1 MSPNFIRVV
10 GGLFTDELL
19 AELARA
25 EIPKDKPYSA
35 RTFGHK
41 TEDDLRAEAARVF
54 DDLRARYSEIRDD
67 LRAGRL
73 ENGELR
79 KRWLLPLFRGLGFD
93 PVYQRAHL
101 KAGEQRFAISHL
113 GWPGDGAPPLHL
125 VAGSLDERPGRGQ
138 KSPHAL
144 VQAYLNHPDTPSWGV
159 VASGRVI
166 RLLGQN
172 FQPRPA
178 FLEVDLVGLFEAG
191 RELALAEFRLFYKFF
206 HQSRFPDRLTAYH
219 RLAQA
224 QGTRDAEGLRRGARA
239 AVVALGNAF
248 LTPDLKARI
257 AQDERELEAYY
268 QALLNLLYRLL
279 FLLYAESRGLI
290 PDPGAEYAAQYREG
304 FSVLAL
310 RELSERH
317 DLREDRAGDL
327 FERLLVTFE
336 LVRRGD
342 ERLGVPALGGELFD
356 PEKITLLT
364 GGLRNPA
371 DRASAW
377 EHLPHP
383 KNSEL
388 LAALRH
394 LTHTEVEGRQMRIN
408 YRDLGVEELG
418 HIYEGLL
425 GLVPRFDG
433 ERFSLTDDPTGRKA
447 SGSYYTP
454 KALVGAVIE
463 ETLSPLIEE
472 RLKNASTPEEKAAAI
487 LSIRVVDPA
496 MGSGAFLI
504 GALERLAEAL
514 AEVWAESGRY
524 AGVAEAL
531 PEARHRVAERCLYGV
546 DLNPMAVEL
555 AKLSI
560 WIASAARGRPLS
572 FLDHHLKV
580 GNSLVGAPP
589 NFYTLGIP
597 KSAYSKRGFKKA
609 DLEGLKLLTGKALT
623 RWREE
628 HAKNGALFDFV
639 ASLPRL
645 PEAQETAADV
655 EAAHQAY
662 ARWRES
668 EPVRKWQRIADYWT
682 AAWFAEPAPGR
693 RLPDHK
699 GLDWLVTQARGA
711 SLAQL
716 EASSYL
722 APQTLAEIETKA
734 RRHRFFH
741 WWLEFPEVFL
751 DASGRLKE
759 NGGFDAVL
767 GNPPWERVKLEDKQ
781 FFQGLAPEIAEA
793 SNKNVRKRKIEALRE
808 TNPELYRAYQE
819 ARADA
824 EAVSNFLHTS
834 GRYPLTGRG
843 DVNTYSVFA
852 EHARDLLGRGRSGM
866 LIPTGI
872 ATDDTNK
879 DFFAEVVQRGELA
892 ALLDFENRE
901 AIFPDVHRSY
911 KFSIISLQKPGRP
924 GKPARLLSFAT
935 RVEHLKDE
943 RRAFS
948 LTPEEFALLNS
959 NTRTCP
965 TFRTK
970 ADAELTKAIY
980 RRVPVLWREAREEAY
995 VPEGM
1000 LLPDDRPLVPKTR
1013 TVPEENPWGVAFR
1026 QGLFNMTS
1034 DSHLFKTRPE
1044 LEAEGFSL
1052 QGNRFVKGS
1061 EVYLPLY
1068 EAKMIWQFDHRFA
1081 TYDPGASRT
1090 RDTRPEEH
1098 ADPAYQPMPRYWVP
1112 RAEVEARLVRSGR
1125 ETWRWGRGWNMGWRD
1140 ISNATNERTF
1150 ITSVYPR
1157 VGAGD
1162 TFLQMLPDKPVLAVV
1177 MLLGNLNSVVFDF
1190 STRQKIGGT
1199 HLKYHVTKQL
1209 PVLPPSTY
1217 TERHLHF
1224 LVPRVLELVYTAWD
1238 LAPFALDVWRELEDP
1253 SVVPPEVGEAIRQ
1266 EIARRFAEHHGV
1278 GLEEAQEDPRF
1289 APPSWFE
1296 GAYPFPP
1303 FGWDEGRRA
1312 RVRAEL
1318 DAYYAK
1324 LYGLSRKQLRY
1335 ILDPKDLTERE
1346 LETLVENDWEEVKD
1360 PLDEA
1365 AYRERSEKST
1375 FPSQTFSAL
1384 KNKELREYGE
1394 YRTRRLVLEAW
1405 ERLFGR
1411 N

>member
-1 MSPNFIRVV
+1 MSLDFFRVV

-19 AELARA
+19 
-25 EIPKDKPYSA
+25 
-35 RTFGHK
+35 RTLLRH
-41 TEDDLRAEAARVF
+41 DLPPDHPASLRALGFKSEDAFLAETARIF
-54 DDLRARYSEIRDD
+54 DDLRARYRRVAEP
-67 LRAGRL
+67 LRR
-73 ENGELR
+73 GELANGALR
-79 KRWLLPLFRGLGFD
+79 ERWLVPLFRALGFE
-93 PVYQRAHL
+93 PVYQRRAL
-101 KAGEQRFAISHL
+101 AVGEARFGISHL
-113 GWPGDGAPPLHL
+113 GWAGEDAPPLHL
-125 VAGSLDERPGRGQ
+125 VTGSLDEKPSRGQ

-144 VQAYLNHPDTPSWGV
+144 VQSYLNLPGTPNWGAV
-159 VASGRVI
+159 TNGREL

-172 FQPRPA
+172 YHPRPA
-178 FLEVDLVGLFEAG
+178 FLEVDLLGLFEAG
-191 RELALAEFRLFYKFF
+191 REAALPAFRLLYKFF
-206 HQSRFPDRLTAYH
+206 HRSRFYAPLDAYR
-219 RLAQA
+219 RLADE
-224 QGTRDAEGLRRGARA
+224 QGTRDAEGLRQGARR
-239 AVVALGNAF
+239 AVELLGNAF
-248 LTPDLKARI
+248 LTEALKRDLEE
-257 AQDERELEAYY
+257 ERNLAEYY
-268 QALLNLLYRLL
+268 QNLLNLLYRLV
-279 FLLYAESRGLI
+279 FLLYAESRELL
-290 PDPGAEYAAQYREG
+290 PDPGAERADLYREG
-304 FSVLAL
+304 FSVLGL
-310 RELSERH
+310 RELSERFE
-317 DLREDRAGDL
+317 LEDDEGTDL

-342 ERLGVPALGGELFD
+342 AALGVPALGGELFD
-356 PEKITLLT
+356 PGRIARLT
-364 GGLRNPA
+364 GGLSRPA
-371 DRASAW
+371 DRAREW

-383 KNSEL
+383 KNRDL

-394 LTHTEVEGRQMRIN
+394 LTHTEREGRQMRIN

-433 ERFSLTDDPTGRKA
+433 GRFFLADDPTGRKA

-463 ETLSPLIEE
+463 EALAPLIEE
-472 RLKNASTPEEKAAAI
+472 RLGGASTPEEKEAAL

-514 AEVWAESGRY
+514 AEVWVESGRY

-597 KSAYSKRGFKKA
+597 KAAYAQRGFKKA
-609 DLEGLKLLTGKALT
+609 DLEGLMLPTGKALT

-628 HAKNGALFDFV
+628 HAKNGALFDFA

-655 EAAHQAY
+655 EAARRAY
-662 ARWRES
+662 ARWQQS
-668 EPVRKWQRIADYWT
+668 EPVRKWRLIADYWT
-682 AAWFAEPAPGR
+682 AAWFARPAPGR
-693 RLPDHK
+693 RPPDHQ
-699 GLDWLVTQARGA
+699 GLEWLVSQAPGA
-711 SLAQL
+711 SLTQL
-716 EASSYL
+716 ENSSYL
-722 APQTLAEIETKA
+722 APPTLAEIETQA

-751 DASGRLKE
+751 DSEGRLRE
-759 NGGFDAVL
+759 DGGFDAVL

-808 TNPELYRAYQE
+808 TNPELYHAYQE

-852 EHARDLLGRGRSGM
+852 EHARNIMGYGRSG
-866 LIPTGI
+866 LIVDSGI
-872 ATDDTNK
+872 ATGETNK
-879 DFFAEVVQRGELA
+879 DFFSEVVQKGELA

-901 AIFPDVHRSY
+901 ALFPDIHRSY
-911 KFSIISLQKPGRP
+911 KFSIFSLQKPGRP
-924 GKPARLLSFAT
+924 ERPARFLFFAT

-943 RRAFS
+943 RRVFS
-948 LTPEEFALLNS
+948 LTPEEFALLNP
-959 NTRTCP
+959 NTRTSP
-965 TFRTK
+965 TFRTR

-980 RRVPVLWREAREEAY
+980 RRVPVLINCTKNQAGDTWGAKIKRIFDMGKREIINLCIKTNKSPGPTFA
-995 VPEGM
+995 PMFEG
-1000 LLPDDRPLVPKTR
+1000 
-1013 TVPEENPWGVAFR
+1013 
-1026 QGLFNMTS
+1026 
-1034 DSHLFKTRPE
+1034 
-1044 LEAEGFSL
+1044 
-1052 QGNRFVKGS
+1052 
-1061 EVYLPLY
+1061 
-1068 EAKMIWQFDHRFA
+1068 KMVWQFDHRYA
-1081 TYDPGASRT
+1081 TYNGNTEDPRET
-1090 RDTRPEEH
+1090 TPEEH
-1098 ADPAYQPMPRYWVP
+1098 ADPSFVTRGRYWIP
-1112 RAEVEARLVRSGR
+1112 HKEVDERLCHLQKTVCGSRT
-1125 ETWRWGRGWNMGWRD
+1125 TWRWDRGWMLGFRD
-1140 ISNATNERTF
+1140 ITNATNERTAIF
-1150 ITSVYPR
+1150 SLVPR
-1157 VGAGD
+1157 VGTD
-1162 TFLQMLPDKPVLAVV
+1162 FTLRVLFSEQSAVLL
-1177 MLLGNLNSVVFDF
+1177 MLLLANGNALVLDYLA
-1190 STRQKIGGT
+1190 RQNLGGT
-1199 HLKYHVTKQL
+1199 HMSDYITEQL
-1209 PVLPPSTY
+1209 PFLPPSEY
-1217 TERHLHF
+1217 TNKTSHLRF

-1253 SVVPPEVGEAIRQ
+1253 SVVPPEVGRAIRQ

-1278 GLEEAQEDPRF
+1278 GLEEAREHPRF

-1296 GAYPFPP
+1296 GEYPFPP
-1303 FGWDEGRRA
+1303 FGWDEDRRA

-1346 LETLVENDWEEVKD
+1346 LETLVANDWEEVQD

-1365 AYRERSEKST
+1365 AYRERAEKST
-1375 FPSQTFSAL
+1375 FPSQTFTAL

-1405 ERLFGR
+1405 ERLFVR
-1411 N
+1411 